1 MKRILTLILFVGL
14 CTTAHAQYDY
24 EATHRKSLDE
34 VIRHLSERFQTRLKV
49 EVDTVGKWV
58 PQADSRIR
66 PYSIEESLN
75 NVLTL
80 FNYKFVKQN
89 PRYYKIKPYEPHRR
103 LPEEGKQMI
112 DYLTATYY
120 QNRQT
125 ATERLHQVEEQTR
138 AIVERNIRELRA
150 LTVQDAEP
158 FLTKKRKYN
167 GYTVQNFRIET
178 LPGLYLCGS
187 IYAPAI
193 KLKEGERLPVIL
205 SPDGHTPRYLHDN
218 QLRMAAWARMGAV
231 AVAYDLVGYGESA
244 LQLGEQVHHSVLAQQ
259 MQWMNTQ
266 IVLEWMLSREDI
278 DPTRVGLCGASGGGT
293 QTMQMG
299 IDERFTAICPVI
311 SLSSY
316 FDGGCPCESAIYLPA
331 VAGGTCNA
339 ELSAVHAPRPLGV
352 VSDGKDWTAHV
363 PQIEGPFLQQIY
375 KLHNAE
381 EKLHFYHYPNEG
393 HDFGLNKR
401 QAVYDFFA
409 RVFGLDLTRADETKL
424 TLEPMEEMLLFGKGG
439 KDLPAEAVRSV
450 EELPR
455 YARERAKSL
464 R

>member
-1 MKRILTLILFVGL
+1 MKRILTGL
-14 CTTAHAQYDY
+14 LVVCTCLTAHAQYNY
-24 EATHRKSLDE
+24 EATHRKSLDQ
-34 VIRHLSERFQTRLKV
+34 VIRELSARFETRLKV

-103 LPEEGKQMI
+103 LPEEGRKLV
-112 DYLTATYY
+112 DYLTATHY

-125 ATERLHQVEEQTR
+125 AEERLDRVEQEVS
-138 AIVERNIRELRA
+138 AIINREILNLRV

-158 FLTKKRKYN
+158 VLTKKRKYN

-187 IYAPAI
+187 IYAPSQ
-193 KLKEGERLPVIL
+193 KLKEGERLPVVL

-218 QLRMAAWARMGAV
+218 QARMAAWARMGII

-266 IVLEWMLSREDI
+266 ILLDWMLSREDI

-299 IDERFTAICPVI
+299 IDPRFTAICPVI
-311 SLSSY
+311 SLSAY

-331 VAGGTCNA
+331 AADGCCNV
-339 ELSAVHAPRPLGV
+339 ELAAVHAPRPLGV

-363 PQIEGPFLQQIY
+363 PELEGPMLQQIY
-375 KLHNAE
+375 KLYNAE
-381 EKLHFYHYPNEG
+381 DQLYFYHFPNEG
-393 HDFGLNKR
+393 HDFGYNKR
-401 QAVYDFFA
+401 KAVYDFFA
-409 RVFGLDLTRADETKL
+409 RVFGLDVTRADETKL
-424 TLEPMEEMLLFGKGG
+424 TLEPMEELLLFGKGG
-439 KDLPAEAVRSV
+439 SLLPAEAVRSV

>member
-112 DYLTATYY
+112 DYLTTIYY

-125 ATERLHQVEEQTR
+125 ANERLQQVEEQTR
-138 AIVERNIRELRA
+138 AIVERNISELRA
-150 LTVQDAEP
+150 LTVQDAKP
-158 FLTKKRKYN
+158 ILTKKRKYN

-187 IYAPAI
+187 IYAPSH

-218 QLRMAAWARMGAV
+218 QLRMATWARMGAV

-266 IVLEWMLSREDI
+266 ILLEWMLSREDI

-363 PQIEGPFLQQIY
+363 PEIEGPFLQQIY
-375 KLHNAE
+375 KLYNAE

-393 HDFGLNKR
+393 HDFGYNKR
-401 QAVYDFFA
+401 KAVYDFFA
-409 RVFGLDLTRADETKL
+409 RTFGLDLSRADETKL

-439 KDLPAEAVRSV
+439 QDLPAEAVRSV

>member
-1 MKRILTLILFVGL
+1 MKRFVILLLLLGLFMP
-14 CTTAHAQYDY
+14 AQAQYNY
-24 EATHRKSLDE
+24 EATHRKSLDQ
-34 VIRHLSERFQTRLKV
+34 VIRELSARFETRLKV

-66 PYSIEESLN
+66 PYSIEASLN

-89 PRYYKIKPYEPHRR
+89 DHYYKIKPYEPHRR
-103 LPEEGKQMI
+103 LPEEGRQLI
-112 DYLTATYY
+112 DYLTATHY
-120 QNRQT
+120 QTLESATTRLKQVHEEVSAWINR
-125 ATERLHQVEEQTR
+125 EIH
-138 AIVERNIRELRA
+138 ELRV

-158 FLTKKRKYN
+158 ILAKKRKYN

-187 IYAPAI
+187 IYAPAK

-205 SPDGHTPRYLHDN
+205 SPDGHTPRYIDDT
-218 QLRMAAWARMGAV
+218 QLRLAAWARMGAV
-231 AVAYDLVGYGESA
+231 AVGYDLVGYGESA
-244 LQLGEQVHHSVLAQQ
+244 LQLGEKVHHSVLAQQ
-259 MQWMNTQ
+259 MQWMNTR
-266 IVLEWMLSREDI
+266 ILLEWMLSRDDI

-331 VAGGTCNA
+331 AAGGTCNA

-363 PQIEGPFLQQIY
+363 PEIEGPFLQQIY
-375 KLHNAE
+375 RLHGAE
-381 EKLHFYHYPNEG
+381 DNLFCYHFPAEG
-393 HDFGLNKR
+393 HDFGYNKR

-409 RVFGLDLTRADETKL
+409 RVFQLDRERGDETKL
-424 TLEPMEEMLLFGKGG
+424 TIEPIEELLLFGKGG
-439 KDLPAEAVRSV
+439 KNLPAEAVRSV
-450 EELPR
+450 EDLPR
-455 YARERAKSL
+455 YARERAIPLK
-464 R
+464 

>member
-1 MKRILTLILFVGL
+1 MKRFVILLLLLGLFMP
-14 CTTAHAQYDY
+14 AQAQYNY
-24 EATHRKSLDE
+24 EATHRKSLDQ
-34 VIRHLSERFQTRLKV
+34 VIRELSARFETRLKV

-66 PYSIEESLN
+66 PYSIEASLN

-89 PRYYKIKPYEPHRR
+89 DHYYKIKPYEPHRR
-103 LPEEGKQMI
+103 LPEEGRQLI
-112 DYLTATYY
+112 DYLTATHY
-120 QNRQT
+120 QTLESATTRLKQVHEEVSAWINR
-125 ATERLHQVEEQTR
+125 EIH
-138 AIVERNIRELRA
+138 ELRI

-158 FLTKKRKYN
+158 ILGKKRKYN

-187 IYAPAI
+187 IYAPTK

-205 SPDGHTPRYLHDN
+205 SPDGHTPRYIDDT
-218 QLRMAAWARMGAV
+218 QLRLAAWARMGAV
-231 AVAYDLVGYGESA
+231 AVGYDLVGYGESA
-244 LQLGEQVHHSVLAQQ
+244 LQLGEKVHHSVLAQQ
-259 MQWMNTQ
+259 MQWMNTR
-266 IVLEWMLSREDI
+266 ILLEWMLSRDDI

-331 VAGGTCNA
+331 AAGGTCNA

-363 PQIEGPFLQQIY
+363 PEIEEPFLQQIY
-375 KLHNAE
+375 RLHSAE
-381 EKLHFYHYPNEG
+381 DNLFCYHFPAEG
-393 HDFGLNKR
+393 HDFGYNKR

-409 RVFGLDLTRADETKL
+409 RVFQLDRERGDETKL
-424 TLEPMEEMLLFGKGG
+424 TIEPIEELLLFGKGG
-439 KDLPAEAVRSV
+439 KNLPAEAVRSV
-450 EELPR
+450 EDLPR
-455 YARERAKSL
+455 YARERAIPLK
-464 R
+464 